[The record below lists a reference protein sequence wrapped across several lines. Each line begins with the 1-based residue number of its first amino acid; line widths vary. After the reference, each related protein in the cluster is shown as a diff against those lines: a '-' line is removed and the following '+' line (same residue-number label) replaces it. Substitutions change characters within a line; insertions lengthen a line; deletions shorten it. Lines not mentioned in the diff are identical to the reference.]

1 MEQIQNNEADRID
14 RHGILFGGDEERD
27 ADLWAELDQMEA
39 KEIGE
44 QMEKEI
50 KAPVAHEKVVVNPV
64 PNSLAVTN
72 QKLHNNQDNLNDIV
86 QEGPV
91 NDVDQPSMMAL

>member
-1 MEQIQNNEADRID
+1 M
-14 RHGILFGGDEERD
+14 L
-27 ADLWAELDQMEA
+27 AELDQMEA
-39 KEIGE
+39 NEIGE

-50 KAPVAHEKVVVNPV
+50 RAPVAHEEVAANPV
-64 PNSLAVTN
+64 PTSLAN

-91 NDVDQPSMMAL
+91 NDVDQPSMMALWLKVEGQWV

>member
-1 MEQIQNNEADRID
+1 MEN
-14 RHGILFGGDEERD
+14 
-27 ADLWAELDQMEA
+27 
-39 KEIGE
+39 
-44 QMEKEI
+44 EI
-50 KAPVAHEKVVVNPV
+50 KAPVAHEEVAANPV
-64 PNSLAVTN
+64 PTSLAN

>member
-1 MEQIQNNEADRID
+1 
-14 RHGILFGGDEERD
+14 
-27 ADLWAELDQMEA
+27 
-39 KEIGE
+39 
-44 QMEKEI
+44 MEKEI
-50 KAPVAHEKVVVNPV
+50 KAPVAHEEAVVNLV
-64 PNSLAVTN
+64 PTSLAN